1 MALEEGF
8 TQLVAGTGG
17 AGGVFSGIFSF
28 VLALVLIL
36 LFGAVLILLVVL
48 RNSSRY
54 NILATAFIP
63 SHSGFK
69 QIRLKC
75 GVVNNKKT
83 GKKEF
88 RIKKPNLV
96 INNYNSEWIVGTG
109 RKGLK
114 GAFAKDGCYLV
125 LTSLNKYE
133 MLNPMVV
140 REDGNA
146 VAFVAKNVGKDRL
159 SELMESDVEEILT
172 VKDFLSKYGMQI
184 FFGSVVFIQM
194 LMVILLIQY
203 GNKILGA

>member
-83 GKKEF
+83 EHTEIERGDRNTETWRYAEKLGSLLGDAEDIAHRKQ
-88 RIKKPNLV
+88 LV
-96 INNYNSEWIVGTG
+96 IAGINLLGRVWI
-109 RKGLK
+109 RK
-114 GAFAKDGCYLV
+114 DHIRE
-125 LTSLNKYE
+125 SL
-133 MLNPMVV
+133 
-140 REDGNA
+140 
-146 VAFVAKNVGKDRL
+146 RL
-159 SELMESDVEEILT
+159 ELYKSLIKFIEQLQRCRHIVIS
-172 VKDFLSKYGMQI
+172 LS
-184 FFGSVVFIQM
+184 
-194 LMVILLIQY
+194 
-203 GNKILGA
+203 N